1 VKRCSRTLQASR
13 GEDLDIAQRVSG
25 RDLASFALHTTLAS
39 MLGTTLV
46 GDYVIQVCQSSQQR
60 WWVPGRVLEPLPHEE
75 LAVPVTLRITV

>member
-1 VKRCSRTLQASR
+1 
-13 GEDLDIAQRVSG
+13 
-25 RDLASFALHTTLAS
+25 